1 MEMPCAHATTSS
13 CPQHPEQHRATDRQH
28 RSKPTK
34 TITAG
39 ASPALLLEQKCARW
53 ELSFWR
59 KPSFCRNVGA
69 SRQGDREAPTRL
81 PRRRLVR
88 ERSCSLE
95 KGQPISTSRRTSSRK
110 EAHAKVKD
118 EKKITERGWSE
129 CSGHGEE
136 FQRLPEKE
144 ALVFLFGQKKKI
156 TPYLLPAAVQSSTFL
171 RLKRGSAAPR
181 RGGTHSRKGL
191 SEAKTENLEM
201 TQSGEGA
208 GRKAPRRLLTAED
221 TELFFVRAQPTA
233 LPPAENL
240 PVGPAALK
248 PPKKVSRAPRPP
260 GAAHRATRPHSGQ
273 SCGFKWKP
281 GEEHGADH
289 WPWH

>member
-1 MEMPCAHATTSS
+1 MLFFTEPWSKPRDKKGAGESPVTTPLAPEQRSAPKPCCTQKGAEMEMPCAHATSSS
-13 CPQHPEQHRATDRQH
+13 CPQHPKQHRATDRQH

-59 KPSFCRNVGA
+59 KPGFCRNVGA
-69 SRQGDREAPTRL
+69 SRQGDQEAPTRL
-81 PRRRLVR
+81 PRRRLVQ

-129 CSGHGEE
+129 CSGHREE

-144 ALVFLFGQKKKI
+144 ALVFLFGQKKK
-156 TPYLLPAAVQSSTFL
+156 
-171 RLKRGSAAPR
+171 K
-181 RGGTHSRKGL
+181 
-191 SEAKTENLEM
+191 
-201 TQSGEGA
+201 
-208 GRKAPRRLLTAED
+208 
-221 TELFFVRAQPTA
+221 
-233 LPPAENL
+233 
-240 PVGPAALK
+240 
-248 PPKKVSRAPRPP
+248 
-260 GAAHRATRPHSGQ
+260 
-273 SCGFKWKP
+273 
-281 GEEHGADH
+281 
-289 WPWH
+289 

>member
-1 MEMPCAHATTSS
+1 MQRPRGGISETS
-13 CPQHPEQHRATDRQH
+13 
-28 RSKPTK
+28 
-34 TITAG
+34 
-39 ASPALLLEQKCARW
+39 
-53 ELSFWR
+53 
-59 KPSFCRNVGA
+59 
-69 SRQGDREAPTRL
+69 
-81 PRRRLVR
+81 R
-88 ERSCSLE
+88 ERGSCISL
-95 KGQPISTSRRTSSRK
+95 
-110 EAHAKVKD
+110 
-118 EKKITERGWSE
+118 WSE
-129 CSGHGEE
+129 
-136 FQRLPEKE
+136 
-144 ALVFLFGQKKKI
+144 KKKI

-248 PPKKVSRAPRPP
+248 PPKKVSRVPRPP
-260 GAAHRATRPHSGQ
+260 WAARRATRPHSGQ

-289 WPWH
+289 RPWH

>member
-13 CPQHPEQHRATDRQH
+13 CPQHPKQHRATDRRH

-34 TITAG
+34 TSTAG

-59 KPSFCRNVGA
+59 KPGFCRNVGA

-144 ALVFLFGQKKKI
+144 ALVFLFGQKKKNN
-156 TPYLLPAAVQSSTFL
+156 PLSAPSSCAEQHIPQAEAWFCGSQE
-171 RLKRGSAAPR
+171 RRNPQQKRAER
-181 RGGTHSRKGL
+181 
-191 SEAKTENLEM
+191 SEN
-201 TQSGEGA
+201 
-208 GRKAPRRLLTAED
+208 
-221 TELFFVRAQPTA
+221 
-233 LPPAENL
+233 
-240 PVGPAALK
+240 
-248 PPKKVSRAPRPP
+248 
-260 GAAHRATRPHSGQ
+260 
-273 SCGFKWKP
+273 
-281 GEEHGADH
+281 
-289 WPWH
+289 